1 MFTLFENIAVACGF
15 LAMLMILVNRDCDEG
30 HVLKAAAIPVT
41 LQYLRWIMVI
51 SVVAWIALCLAHLSL
66 LVRYDSF
73 YLAFGH
79 LRTAWHAIGI
89 LQSLTLF
96 FFLLSGLSWC
106 GTLIFGMYQAAIHDL
121 RVNGKA
127 R

>member
-1 MFTLFENIAVACGF
+1 MFTLFETVAVACGF
-15 LAMLMILVNRDCDEG
+15 LTMLVILARRDCDEW
-30 HVLKAAAIPVT
+30 HVLKAAAIPVA
-41 LQYLRWIMVI
+41 LQYLRSIMLI
-51 SVVAWIALCLAHLSL
+51 SVVTWIALCLVHLFL
-66 LVRYDSF
+66 FVQYDSL

-96 FFLLSGLSWC
+96 FFLLSGLSWY

-121 RVNGKA
+121 RVNGEA
-127 R
+127 Q

>member
-1 MFTLFENIAVACGF
+1 MFTLFEIVAIACGF
-15 LAMLMILVNRDCDEG
+15 LAMLGILVSRDCDEW

-41 LQYLRWIMVI
+41 LQYLRRLMVI

-66 LVRYDSF
+66 LVRYDNF
-73 YLAFGH
+73 YLTFSH
-79 LRTAWHAIGI
+79 LRTTWHTIGI
-89 LQSLTLF
+89 LQSLALF
-96 FFLLSGLSWC
+96 FFLLSGLSWY

>member
-1 MFTLFENIAVACGF
+1 MFTLFEIVVVACGF
-15 LAMLMILVNRDCDEG
+15 LAMLVILVGRDCDEW

-41 LQYLRWIMVI
+41 LQYLRKIMVI
-51 SVVAWIALCLAHLSL
+51 SVVAWVALCLAHLSL

-79 LRTAWHAIGI
+79 LHTAWHGIGI
-89 LQSLTLF
+89 LQSLALF